1 MQVKVLSKNLMMLIV
16 AISLFSCAYD
26 ELGNGEEIKTAINVS
41 TFSANDYW
49 RDKN

>member
-1 MQVKVLSKNLMMLIV
+1 MQVKVLSKNLILLIV
-16 AISLFSCAYD
+16 SISLFSCAYD